1 MQDLTHIYRGYLDCL
16 NAQDWANL
24 GRFVHP
30 AVTHNGR
37 PFGLAGYRAMLE
49 HDFAQIPDLAFAAD
63 LLVCEPPTI
72 AARLRFNCS
81 PQGVFLGLPTNGRTV
96 SFVEHI
102 FYQFA
107 EGRIKVAWSVI
118 DRAAIEAQLALP

>member
-1 MQDLTHIYRGYLDCL
+1 MHDLTKIYRGYLDCL
-16 NAQDWANL
+16 NAQDWSNL
-24 GRFVHP
+24 GLFVHD

-49 HDFAQIPDLAFAAD
+49 HDFEQIPDLSFSAE
-63 LLVCEPPTI
+63 LLVSEPPVI
-72 AARLRFNCS
+72 AARLSFKCS
-81 PQGVFLGLPTNGRTV
+81 PQGIFLGLPTNGRTV

-107 EGRIKVAWSVI
+107 DGRIKTAWSVI
-118 DRAAIEAQLALP
+118 DKPAIEAQLARY